1 MMKFCSYENCTYR
14 LCKKHIRNKPDTKEQ
29 IKYELVDFK
38 YCEGCKLKPLQQFKR
53 KRDEK

>member
-14 LCKKHIRNKPDTKEQ
+14 LCKYHIRNKPVF
-29 IKYELVDFK
+29 KYELVNMIH
-38 YCEGCKLKPLQQFKR
+38 CEGCKLNTKPKAKR